1 MPTPSNA
8 RNRLRSLLMLM
19 AVLCFGQPALAQQT
33 ACVEF
38 KGSLLKDRAFSLGDL
53 AALPQT
59 TITEARQL
67 SGEQK
72 QEAVTITYRGVLMRD
87 LLNAAGFEEKARHDF
102 RKTIVVARA
111 SDGYVALFTWGELF
125 NAKAG
130 QQVLVIA
137 EINGKPLPD
146 SEGPCA
152 LRALGDIR
160 PGPRHVKWLRQIEV
174 VKAAP

>member
-1 MPTPSNA
+1 MPMPSPA
-8 RNRLRSLLMLM
+8 RSRLCRLLLL
-19 AVLCFGQPALAQQT
+19 AVSVLGQPALAQQT
-33 ACVEF
+33 ACVEL
-38 KGSLLKDRAFSLGDL
+38 KGSLLKDRSFNLSDL

-59 TITEARQL
+59 EITEARRL

-87 LLNAAGFEEKARHDF
+87 LLNAAGFEDKARHDF
-102 RKTIVVARA
+102 RKSIVIARA
-111 SDGYVALFTWGELF
+111 SDDYVALFTWGELF

-130 QQVLVIA
+130 EQVLVIA
-137 EINGKPLPD
+137 AINGKPLPE

-160 PGPRHVKWLRQIEV
+160 PGPRHVKWLKQIEV
-174 VKAAP
+174 VKATP